1 MRVIVGIIFSFLV
14 PFIFFVGTV
23 SAQYTTGPTIGATV
37 STYPTLPLCS
47 EGNCGTVCNDGY
59 CPAGSTCSP
68 YCASNGH
75 CGFTCSAYQNRCIN
89 PPGWGDWGP
98 CVNCWQVRECNSN
111 PNLGQYNCCISD
123 SSCDITCNV
132 PASTPGNPT
141 GPAEPTVPPPTNTPI
156 PPTNTP
162 VQQGN
167 LQARTVRIDP
177 ADTSCAAIR
186 AVPTTDGEIDGSVLQ
201 FTPSSASQP
210 PSQTQIGAN
219 YAAFNN
225 VTVGTYTLDPNVPTA
240 NWAYTRACWRN
251 ISTGATGEGLS
262 ATLANTQT
270 VRWDIGYT
278 DGTSWVRARG
288 GDVYAAGSVRSF
300 IPDLASRQFITT
312 SPEADD
318 GVLIYGTS
326 FDFDSDPYSTGAT
339 LVSGTN
345 WQVNAS
351 RTTVD
356 YYDYFYRRYGS
367 PTTATTDAA
376 FSNLSAVTQPTSSDT
391 PYYVVGDM
399 TTTGNWSVGAGESVV
414 IIVDG
419 NVALGGQI
427 NITGDGFITF
437 IVNGDIDV
445 TSSIGGT
452 SGSTTPVIEGIYITS
467 PTGTFATGVS
477 AAAATAKFVGKGM
490 FISGNFL
497 LERDL
502 EIANAN
508 NLSASEVFF
517 YNPRLLLS
525 MPDSMKELSV
535 TWQEVA
541 P

>member
-1 MRVIVGIIFSFLV
+1 MSALRCFVYVILAATLSLGILT
-14 PFIFFVGTV
+14 PAY
-23 SAQYTTGPTIGATV
+23 AQYSTNTPPPITV
-37 STYPTLPLCS
+37 FPTLPLCS
-47 EGNCGTVCNDGY
+47 SGQCGGVCTSGLCNYPATCTPFCNNNTGY
-59 CPAGSTCSP
+59 
-68 YCASNGH
+68 
-75 CGFTCSAYQNRCIN
+75 CGFTCSNWQSSCTT
-89 PPGWGDWGP
+89 GWGSWGP
-98 CVNCWQVRECNSN
+98 CVNCWQFRVCNSN
-111 PNLGQYNCCISD
+111 PSLGQTQCCISD
-123 SSCDITCNV
+123 ASCDATCNA
-132 PASTPGNPT
+132 PATTPGNPT
-141 GPAEPTVPPPTNTPI
+141 GPPEPTVQPPTNTPV

-167 LQARTVRIDP
+167 LQARAVRIDP

-186 AVPTTDGEIDGSVLQ
+186 AVPTTDGEIDGTVLQ

-288 GDVYAAGSVRSF
+288 GDVYAAGSVRSYV
-300 IPDLASRQFITT
+300 PDLATRQFITT

-367 PTTATTDAA
+367 PTTATTDTA
-376 FSNLSAVTQPTSSDT
+376 FSNLSAVTQPASSDT

-414 IIVDG
+414 IIVNG
-419 NVALGGQI
+419 NVTLGGQV
-427 NITGDGFITF
+427 NITGDGFIAF

-502 EIANAN
+502 DIANAN
-508 NLSASEVFF
+508 NISASEVFF
-517 YNPRLLLS
+517 YNPRLLLT